1 MVGENVIDMV
11 HHHFCVE
18 KCEKK
23 SVLQKS
29 YLTLWHYSF
38 AMADYVLV
46 VCPEVFADARFMEC
60 QLTRGNLAKDYVDA
74 RRMDLLTVENI

>member
-1 MVGENVIDMV
+1 MWIYVLSTLKNIGRNILYVHSRRCVLEIYTLSIVMVGENVIDMV
-11 HHHFCVE
+11 RHHFCVE

-46 VCPEVFADARFMEC
+46 V
-60 QLTRGNLAKDYVDA
+60 
-74 RRMDLLTVENI
+74 